1 MASAVDLWHQCIENA
16 TLDPEMMTEDVVF
29 YSPYVYTPIKG
40 KKNVSRYLEA
50 AGMVFLNSDFRYIE
64 EIIGD
69 NQACLV
75 FEVTINDLYVNGV
88 DFLIWNDQQK
98 LTEIRVFIRPFEALN
113 VIKEF
118 MVKYL

>member
-1 MASAVDLWHQCIENA
+1 MASAIDLWHQCIENA
-16 TLDPEMMTEDVVF
+16 ALDPEMMTEEVVF

-64 EIIGD
+64 
-69 NQACLV
+69 
-75 FEVTINDLYVNGV
+75 VTINDLYVNGV

-113 VIKEF
+113 AIKEF

>member
-1 MASAVDLWHQCIENA
+1 MASAIDLWHQCIENA
-16 TLDPEMMTEDVVF
+16 AMDPEMMTEEVVF

-113 VIKEF
+113 AIKKF

>member
-1 MASAVDLWHQCIENA
+1 MASAIDLWHQCIENA
-16 TLDPEMMTEDVVF
+16 ALDPEMMTEEVVF

-113 VIKEF
+113 AIKKF

>member
-16 TLDPEMMTEDVVF
+16 ALDPEMMTEEVVF

-75 FEVTINDLYVNGV
+75 FEVTITDLYVN
-88 DFLIWNDQQK
+88 
-98 LTEIRVFIRPFEALN
+98 
-113 VIKEF
+113 
-118 MVKYL
+118 